1 MLAAPGKI
9 RTQECRAARGCLVFL
24 QPGAGC
30 LAFFSFSIFS
40 LSFHTPR
47 CQKRECTPFGVHP
60 FWLLFIS
67 RVVAWEEVEG
77 IDGCAVDSDF
87 VVAVRAGAVSGAAH
101 DGDDAALVDVLA
113 YGDENGGVMAISC
126 DEAAGVLDFDEVAV
140 AAYPACLGDGAGCCG
155 FDWEAVVACDVDAF
169 MVGRAYAASG
179 AGTVAKVAGDLAFDG
194 PDIRCGGISIEEL
207 DLHAV
212 GLVHEFFS

>member
-1 MLAAPGKI
+1 MPSS
-9 RTQECRAARGCLVFL
+9 ARLSGFPSARSWLVW
-24 QPGAGC
+24 
-30 LAFFSFSIFS
+30 FSFFFHFFPLFS
-40 LSFHTPR
+40 YSH

-113 YGDENGGVMAISC
+113 YGDENGGVYGHI
-126 DEAAGVLDFDEVAV
+126 L
-140 AAYPACLGDGAGCCG
+140 
-155 FDWEAVVACDVDAF
+155 
-169 MVGRAYAASG
+169 
-179 AGTVAKVAGDLAFDG
+179 
-194 PDIRCGGISIEEL
+194 
-207 DLHAV
+207 
-212 GLVHEFFS
+212 